1 MRQNVREV
9 KSYTFIEDCYNA
21 NPDSMKASL
30 VTLNTIK
37 KKRSIAVLGDMLEL
51 GDYSNTA
58 HYEVGKIAG
67 DVKTDIV
74 ITFGELS
81 LLTKKGAEENGA
93 KAYSF
98 MDKKELTEFLKSI
111 LQENDTVLFKG
122 SRSMKMEE
130 IFHELYK
137 EWEV

>member
-1 MRQNVREV
+1 
-9 KSYTFIEDCYNA
+9 
-21 NPDSMKASL
+21 
-30 VTLNTIK
+30 
-37 KKRSIAVLGDMLEL
+37 
-51 GDYSNTA
+51 
-58 HYEVGKIAG
+58 
-67 DVKTDIV
+67 
-74 ITFGELS
+74 
-81 LLTKKGAEENGA
+81 
-93 KAYSF
+93 